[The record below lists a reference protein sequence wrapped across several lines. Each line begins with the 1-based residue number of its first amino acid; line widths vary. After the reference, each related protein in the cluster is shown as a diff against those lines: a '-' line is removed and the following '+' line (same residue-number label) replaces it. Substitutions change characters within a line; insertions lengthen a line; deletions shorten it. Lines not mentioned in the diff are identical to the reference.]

1 MAEWLG
7 TALQKLLQRFESAS
21 DLQERLTFLSVVF
34 LFCGVGEGGAESMTP
49 MSHVMQPPCASPLW
63 LPPTRHSKLSRHP
76 CFRTLLTL
84 KEGCGDSCVDG
95 SLGSPIV
102 VSPRVR
108 AKALTSNL
116 ASDLW
121 KRLTFLSVVFVFLWY
136 AGWRGV
142 DDSHVARDATT
153 VCKPPVVAF
162 PAAQQADA
170 PPSLFRLTHL
180 IIYSSYRF
188 THTFWVCGLAVS
200 FFFVPL

>member
-34 LFCGVGEGGAESMTP
+34 CFLRCGFSSPTHPKKQRRVGASPIVLLFLCGC
-49 MSHVMQPPCASPLW
+49 MQPAKNTL
-63 LPPTRHSKLSRHP
+63 RA
-76 CFRTLLTL
+76 LLTL

-121 KRLTFLSVVFVFLWY
+121 KRLTVLSVVFVFAVWLFKPHSPKKAVTSW
-136 AGWRGV
+136 
-142 DDSHVARDATT
+142 
-153 VCKPPVVAF
+153 CKPHR
-162 PAAQQADA
+162 PA
-170 PPSLFRLTHL
+170 
-180 IIYSSYRF
+180 
-188 THTFWVCGLAVS
+188 
-200 FFFVPL
+200 FFVWLHAARKKHSSRLAHLKRGLRG